1 MAKQMP
7 CQRCLNVAD
16 ADYFLTNRLD
26 NPWLFDQ
33 ATVAL
38 CFQCL
43 METTAQMGEAY
54 AQALA
59 WMAEN
64 PEPGVLESIE
74 TDEGPQPAAEEVP
87 RPRGKAKAAA
97 EPVRVASEVT
107 EAAATADD

>member
-74 TDEGPQPAAEEVP
+74 TDEGPQSAAEEVP
-87 RPRGKAKAAA
+87 RPPRKAKAAV
-97 EPVRVASEVT
+97 EPARVASEVAQEA
-107 EAAATADD
+107 EAAHD